1 MNFIVLLSGFALGQ
15 SYGVLFAARAVQGIG
30 SACASVSAMALLADR
45 YEDDEER
52 TKHMAFGMGGL
63 ALGVLS
69 KLPYVHVLAN
79 YNMLYYP

>member
-1 MNFIVLLSGFALGQ
+1 MLVCVAGFALGQ

-30 SACASVSAMALLADR
+30 SSCASVSAMAMLADR

-52 TKHMAFGMGGL
+52 TKKMALGLGGL

-69 KLPYVHVLAN
+69 K
-79 YNMLYYP
+79 